1 MTDRAIVANGL
12 LKRYGRVTALRDTS
26 FTVTAGTITGFIG
39 RNGAGKTTTLKIITT
54 LMNADDGTCH
64 VLGED
69 VRKDWFSIRQRIGFL
84 PDIFELPEHVTLR
97 EYLGIF
103 TELYGI
109 ARSERSRRVDTAIQ
123 LTRTEELADRRL
135 HALSRG
141 EVQRVGLAR
150 ALIHNPDILILDE
163 PAAGLDPHA
172 RVELKELLRLL
183 RERGK
188 TVFLSSHVLADL
200 EEICDALVVIRR
212 GSVIF
217 SGDIAGFRKQTRAT
231 TRWRISSVTR
241 PVPLPSGFRGEV
253 VETGPTSIEF
263 EGEISPAERARW
275 IAELVGRGVDVC
287 ELTAVRS
294 SLEQEFAKAVEEED
308 DPDQEDVI
316 VREAAS

>member
-1 MTDRAIVANGL
+1 MTEHAIVADGL

-26 FTVTAGTITGFIG
+26 FAVTKGTITGFIG
-39 RNGAGKTTTLKIITT
+39 RNGAGKTTTLKIVST
-54 LMNADDGTCH
+54 LLDADDGSCR
-64 VLGED
+64 VLGSD
-69 VRKDWFSIRQRIGFL
+69 VSRDPYAIRARIGFL
-84 PDIFELPEHVTLR
+84 PDAFELPVTLTLR

-109 ARSERSRRVDTAIQ
+109 PRGDRARRVETSLQ

-141 EVQRVGLAR
+141 EEQRVGLAR
-150 ALIHNPDILILDE
+150 ALIHNPEILILDE

-200 EEICDALVVIRR
+200 EEICDELVVIKN

-217 SGDIAGFRKQTRAT
+217 SGDIDGFRKQMHST
-231 TRWRISSVTR
+231 TRWRLSAVTR
-241 PVPLPSGFRGEV
+241 PIPLPSNFRGEV
-253 VETGPTSIEF
+253 IESGPTSIEF
-263 EGEISPAERARW
+263 EGELSPRERARW
-275 IAELVGRGVDVC
+275 IAELVAKGVDVC
-287 ELTAVRS
+287 ELAPLRS
-294 SLEQEFAKAVEEED
+294 SLEQEFAKAVEEEEE
-308 DPDQEDVI
+308 QEEV
-316 VREAAS
+316 AAS